1 MRAEGRHTGQV
12 RHTVR
17 QRLRGTSGSQAAIA
31 VFALTVV
38 LIVVG
43 VAVTASRDGG
53 AAPVGESATTPTTV
67 GSEPG
72 EPTSDDGEPLLEEA
86 ADEGGWRSSVAA
98 MVAGFGLLGLWVA
111 GGGVALFRARR
122 RRNGVPEGDRPW

>member
-1 MRAEGRHTGQV
+1 M
-12 RHTVR
+12 
-17 QRLRGTSGSQAAIA
+17 SGSQAAIA
-31 VFALTVV
+31 VFALAVV

-43 VAVTASRDGG
+43 VAVMASRDDDGT
-53 AAPVGESATTPTTV
+53 PVADPATTPTTV

-72 EPTSDDGEPLLEEA
+72 EPTSDDGEPMLEEA
-86 ADEGGWRSSVAA
+86 ADEGGSRSSVAA

-122 RRNGVPEGDRPW
+122 RRGGVPEGDTG